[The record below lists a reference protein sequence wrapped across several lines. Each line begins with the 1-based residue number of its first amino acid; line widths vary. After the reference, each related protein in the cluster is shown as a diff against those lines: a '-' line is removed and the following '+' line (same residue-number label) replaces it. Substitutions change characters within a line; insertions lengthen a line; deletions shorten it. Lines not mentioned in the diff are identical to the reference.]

1 MMKYFLSVMSD
12 DNSDW
17 NNQSNITDRISD
29 EIYYVSNDD
38 GIVDKTKIIRNT
50 KSVILAVT

>member
-1 MMKYFLSVMSD
+1 MSD

-17 NNQSNITDRISD
+17 NNRSNITDSISD

-50 KSVILAVT
+50 KSVILSVT

>member
-1 MMKYFLSVMSD
+1 MKYFLSVMSG

-17 NNQSNITDRISD
+17 NNRSNITDSIND

-38 GIVDKTKIIRNT
+38 GIVDKKN
-50 KSVILAVT
+50 KKY